1 MRHRKVPSRKSKHI
15 NESDCQQIE
24 HWRLKGVSVAEIA
37 MLLQRHRST
46 IYRELKR
53 GTIINKRSD
62 LFTLIHFHHLNE
74 EATRMQTVSSGAY
87 YPRKQ
92 LSIRLLK
99 TISTVWPNG
108 WTVIHVV
115 SSTDNLH
122 AQRHASK
129 TFILSNLPLNQ
140 KKNSY
145 CRIWSCNSATGKI
158 REN

>member
-1 MRHRKVPSRKSKHI
+1 MRHRKAPSRKSKHI
-15 NESDCQQIE
+15 NESERQQIE

-53 GTIINKRSD
+53 GTVINKRSD

-108 WTVIHVV
+108 
-115 SSTDNLH
+115 
-122 AQRHASK
+122 
-129 TFILSNLPLNQ
+129 
-140 KKNSY
+140 
-145 CRIWSCNSATGKI
+145 
-158 REN
+158 